1 MATSNNIDEIPDDII
16 DFPDD
21 FEDLDMKMDGID
33 DEVVLTPPP
42 ARGTPPPQVSDVVV
56 QPQCSFNEKTLERLL
71 KNHFKDNIKVGQDAL
86 KLFSEFMRIYSTEI
100 IMRAGEQAIKEE
112 SSQVTLEQLEK
123 VLPQFLLDFN

>member
-16 DFPDD
+16 DFSDC
-21 FEDLDMKMDGID
+21 FEDLDMKMDGLE
-33 DEVVLTPPP
+33 DEVVLPPPP
-42 ARGTPPPQVSDVVV
+42 ARVTPPPQVSDGVI

-71 KNHFKDNIKVGQDAL
+71 KNHFEDNIKVGQEAL

-112 SSQVTLEQLEK
+112 SSQITLEQLEK